1 MIFTYLRPRPRRCW
15 PIRRIMSWSVW
26 DLIFVDI
33 VLWTSPLI
41 STLSSKG
48 QVPFCKSLLV
58 DAVSPLWQPLLACML
73 VLTAE
78 RRCFFKG
85 GGDTPPSSDSALDAR
100 LASNATFLNP
110 LFRFFLNSN
119 DIHQGIIKHPSIE
132 PPSTFVNTANSEIS
146 AVASLEQWCHYIG
159 IVGYNSDQ
167 MIGPNS

>member
-1 MIFTYLRPRPRRCW
+1 MKKSFLFKFTKYIIKQIKNTWSWKCIGYTYLRPRPLRCW

-41 STLSSKG
+41 STLSSKE

-58 DAVSPLWQPLLACML
+58 EADSPLWQPLLACML

-100 LASNATFLNP
+100 LAWNATLLNP
-110 LFRFFLNSN
+110 L
-119 DIHQGIIKHPSIE
+119 
-132 PPSTFVNTANSEIS
+132 
-146 AVASLEQWCHYIG
+146 
-159 IVGYNSDQ
+159 
-167 MIGPNS
+167 